1 MEASRAEAVSD
12 FSVSRGD
19 WLGLRDAACK
29 LPGQACS
36 GGLTK
41 GRFLDTE
48 TSYPTHRLTQH
59 FLGLFNTC
67 AINTNREALTMESR
81 ERGTPGEP
89 PPPKVSTK
97 RGPGRWRI
105 VCSEAEAFG
114 RAGSGSARVPWR
126 NVMRRARSTL
136 KKCLQSSSLKP
147 FKIIF

>member
-36 GGLTK
+36 GGPTK

-59 FLGLFNTC
+59 FLGLFNTR

-81 ERGTPGEP
+81 ERGTPAAESQHQTRTQ
-89 PPPKVSTK
+89 KVAD
-97 RGPGRWRI
+97 RL
-105 VCSEAEAFG
+105 F
-114 RAGSGSARVPWR
+114 
-126 NVMRRARSTL
+126 
-136 KKCLQSSSLKP
+136 
-147 FKIIF
+147 